1 MIRFHYQNE
10 ESDLGPVKRPVADAK
25 LKNGDIV
32 IEIAMYIDSGADI
45 SMIPYHFGKA
55 LGLYQEPDDE
65 IHNIKGIEGSGVPYI
80 IKELELAMGLN
91 FHTIRVAWAQTE
103 EVPILMGRM
112 DIFNRYRI
120 TFNEKESWID
130 FIDL

>member
-55 LGLYQEPDDE
+55 LGLYQEPDPAP
-65 IHNIKGIEGSGVPYI
+65 GRRSSGRRSVRDHSRP
-80 IKELELAMGLN
+80 
-91 FHTIRVAWAQTE
+91 R
-103 EVPILMGRM
+103 
-112 DIFNRYRI
+112 
-120 TFNEKESWID
+120 
-130 FIDL
+130 